1 VFNILLNRI
10 GSKMLAEN
18 VFYGPIRKIL
28 KRKLRSLI
36 GAWVTNYGMVA
47 LDVGQTFPIIKK
59 IGTATVSEDQ
69 CRRIRSMLDRIQI
82 RPIDESD
89 LTKSTVHTCQLY
101 P

>member
-1 VFNILLNRI
+1 
-10 GSKMLAEN
+10 MLAEN

-82 RPIDESD
+82 RPIDD
-89 LTKSTVHTCQLY
+89 RNYPNPTKQNLRYIPASCT
-101 P
+101 PNKK